1 MDSRAKRV
9 LTKAKIKKCSSRRKR
24 KKREKRNLKVE
35 RNRSWKN

>member
-24 KKREKRNLKVE
+24 KKEKKE
-35 RNRSWKN
+35 I